1 MWKPY
6 ASIRWEKDASHDAIP
21 ARYGQRRQS
30 LLPRCFCHTQSHVD
44 CLAAMLAL
52 LGGHV
57 YWFAQTYKT
66 YRSKVEKGE
75 RKTDVVEMATL
86 CQLYGTTASE
96 LLKGI
101 GIE

>member
-1 MWKPY
+1 MTRFLLDTGRGVSRCSRA
-6 ASIRWEKDASHDAIP
+6 ASAT
-21 ARYGQRRQS
+21 RRATSIVSPQC
-30 LLPRCFCHTQSHVD
+30 LHF
-44 CLAAMLAL
+44 LAAMFT
-52 LGGHV
+52 GS
-57 YWFAQTYKT
+57 AQTYKT